1 MMVLYRT
8 NSSFNKELFA
18 KRLRE
23 HGIIAKTT
31 ERGVILD
38 RDAFNAIPQ
47 YALSHWLW
55 MNRAII
61 NSEYHVERVEL

>member
-1 MMVLYRT
+1 MFVLYKT

-23 HGIIAKTT
+23 HGVTAKAT
-31 ERGVILD
+31 EHGVILD

-47 YALSHWLW
+47 YVLPHWLW
-55 MNRAII
+55 VNKAII
-61 NSEYHVERVEL
+61 NSEYHTEKVEL